1 MKDVYVIHDTKNGQR
16 KAKGRWT
23 RIGVAFENKD
33 GSLNVLIDAIPLN
46 GRLHIRDRD
55 DDSKQIEGRLPLRA
69 RATEAKS
76 A

>member
-1 MKDVYVIHDTKNGQR
+1 MKDVYVIHDTKPGQR

-55 DDSKQIEGRLPLRA
+55 DSQQTEPRLPLGA
-69 RATEAKS
+69 RGAQAKS